1 MKITEK
7 KLKHGTKR
15 KRESPEDDEDQ
26 CIERDLLKIRDIIQ
40 YKIGIGQN
48 QNYKLAENNHHRP
61 KNSSP
66 YRNRQP

>member
-1 MKITEK
+1 MKITEER
-7 KLKHGTKR
+7 LNHGKKR
-15 KRESPEDDEDQ
+15 KRETPEDEDQ
-26 CIERDLLKIRDIIQ
+26 TIERDLLKIRDIIIK
-40 YKIGIGQN
+40 YKIGIGHN